1 MNALLHHSIAI
12 VASSLI
18 LGLSM
23 GSASADVKV
32 TADKPTFD
40 DIQSPEFPGGKQKPF
55 KPKFWLEIETKVKV
69 MMAPEPKTKTCDKLT
84 IKWYIAVKN
93 GEKPGTMLLFSKEVD
108 HVNVPLDEDVY
119 LSIYLSPASIK
130 RLTGFDRAA
139 KSSVEGV
146 GFEILVD
153 GKSVASET
161 TKWKLGW
168 WDSPS
173 EKISRSDVV
182 PLLTKPQTA
191 FNGMWWDRYAEVSG
205 ASVR

>member
-1 MNALLHHSIAI
+1 MKALLKQSLF
-12 VASSLI
+12 VLASALI
-18 LGLSM
+18 LGLST

-32 TADKPTFD
+32 TAEKPTFD
-40 DIQSPEFPGGKQKPF
+40 DLQSPEFPGGKQKPF

-69 MMAPEPKTKTCDKLT
+69 AMAPEPKTKTCDKLT
-84 IKWYIAVKN
+84 IKWYVAVKN
-93 GEKPGTMLLFSKEVD
+93 GEKPGTLLLFSKEVD
-108 HVNVPLDEDVY
+108 HVNIPLNEDVF

-130 RLTGFDRAA
+130 RITGFDRAA

-153 GKSVASET
+153 GKRVAAET
-161 TKWKLGW
+161 TKWKMDW

-173 EKISRSDVV
+173 EKISRSEVV

-191 FNGMWWDRYAEVSG
+191 FNGMWWDRYAEVSA